1 MRSTKCTEFTIH
13 LKKCCY
19 TIKKAKEVKKENPT
33 APPERWLFVA
43 VHDDMPDD
51 VIFEE
56 LVAIKSWL
64 SNHEFRLR
72 FAYNQ
77 KELRLNRFVQSIS
90 DARRIYAE
98 KQGVRV
104 VRVAS
109 VSGNKKTL
117 ESLLGCQI
125 D

>member
-1 MRSTKCTEFTIH
+1 MYRVYDTFEE
-13 LKKCCY
+13 CCY
-19 TIKKAKEVKKENPT
+19 TIEEAKKVKKENPT

-51 VIFEE
+51 MVCEDLVVVRPHLPNRE
-56 LVAIKSWL
+56 LCLGLYHSL
-64 SNHEFRLR
+64 
-72 FAYNQ
+72 
-77 KELRLNRFVQSIS
+77 KELRLNRFIKNIQH
-90 DARRIYAE
+90 ARKIYAE

-117 ESLLGCQI
+117 ELLLNCRI

>member
-1 MRSTKCTEFTIH
+1 MYRIYDTF
-13 LKKCCY
+13 KKCCY

-33 APPERWLFVA
+33 APPERWLLVA
-43 VHDDMPDD
+43 IYDD
-51 VIFEE
+51 VLDGDNAYEE
-56 LVAIKSWL
+56 LVVVEPCFP
-64 SNHEFRLR
+64 NREFRLR

-98 KQGVRV
+98 KQGARV